1 MIIMDSGHGLVH
13 ITIVNHD
20 LFEFFDLRA
29 WKKIQKY
36 PKSRALKNTWRY
48 SEFLEII

>member
-29 WKKIQKY
+29 WKKIQK
-36 PKSRALKNTWRY
+36 TQI
-48 SEFLEII
+48 SEP